1 MGIIKEEVCVPI
13 LSSRHPTFLGA
24 WCIANSPYA
33 TRTFRVRLFG
43 SILLAILL
51 GHDELNVGFWKPIL
65 DPKSNMPSY
74 KFLFFFHYSRSW
86 GRYFRMFYFPFQ
98 ISNTWFQNLV
108 NPLVLYF
115 SLFSFINFNLWSSQM
130 IMSACLFPL
139 SSFLN
144 FYILSCVYTC
154 GLSVLQH
161 IVYGVLVNL
170 HCAHVFLQDVYNS
183 PVQFVFLHVVFQVLD
198 NSIICY

>member
-1 MGIIKEEVCVPI
+1 MEVYCWQ
-13 LSSRHPTFLGA
+13 SFLGMTN
-24 WCIANSPYA
+24 WMWDFESLFWILNQTCRHINS
-33 TRTFRVRLFG
+33 F
-43 SILLAILL
+43 
-51 GHDELNVGFWKPIL
+51 
-65 DPKSNMPSY
+65 
-74 KFLFFFHYSRSW
+74 FFFHYSRSW